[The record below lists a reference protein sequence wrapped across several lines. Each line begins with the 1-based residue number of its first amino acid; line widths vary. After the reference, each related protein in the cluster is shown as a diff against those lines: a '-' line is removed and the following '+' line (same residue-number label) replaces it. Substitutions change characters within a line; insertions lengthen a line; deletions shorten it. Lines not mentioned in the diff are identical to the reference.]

1 MIRDFEDYL
10 EKANEAE
17 TIEELFEI
25 LIQTVRNHGLDRAI
39 FSLATDHRH
48 LDLPAS
54 LGLIHN
60 YPDDWLK
67 HYNEQGFDKIDPV
80 LSFGITQASAFE
92 WREIPTRVP
101 LTKRQ
106 MDCLNLGTEAGLH
119 NGIATPLRGPNNQ
132 LAGLAFASSE
142 TKDSFDGKL
151 DLINSY
157 CQHFYVVFQR
167 LYENRN
173 LADKN
178 LFLTD
183 KEREVLTWM
192 ASGKSYIETAQILNM
207 STHTVD
213 FHMRNIFKKL
223 DVNDQTL
230 AVVKAYTLGL
240 IHP

>member
-10 EKANEAE
+10 DKANEAE
-17 TIEELFEI
+17 TIEELFEL
-25 LIQTVRNHGLDRAI
+25 LIQTVGNHGLDRAI

-48 LDLPAS
+48 LKLPAS

-60 YPDDWLK
+60 YPEDWLN
-67 HYNEQGFDKIDPV
+67 HYNEQGFGNIDPV
-80 LSFGITQASAFE
+80 LSFGITQVSAFE

-106 MDCLNLGTEAGLH
+106 MDCLNLGAEAGLH

-132 LAGLAFASSE
+132 LAGLAFASTE
-142 TKDSFDGKL
+142 KTDSFDGNL

-167 LYENRN
+167 LHENRN
-173 LADKN
+173 KADKN
-178 LFLTD
+178 LFLTE
-183 KEREVLTWM
+183 KEREVLTWV
-192 ASGKSYIETAQILNM
+192 ASGKSYSNISQILNM
-207 STHTVD
+207 SPHTVD
-213 FHMRNIFKKL
+213 YHMRNIYKKL
-223 DVNDQTL
+223 DVSNQTL